1 MISVISVIFAG
12 ASRVYVLCVTT
23 LKWRLSPSVDME
35 PPRIK
40 CPHVK
45 DKWAEPGK
53 LTARVTWDTP
63 EGVDTADGILTES
76 VPPPPPFLSLYFDF
90 CFDESFWPTLWWE
103 IKAEPASFFPCSV
116 ILKGKPSKSDFP
128 EGLHKMSYTVFDRAG
143 NKGSCRFTIRVRG
156 KLLTPV
162 SDIQRPYSLS
172 VWSSTFRLLVLWRV
186 IWYFSL

>member
-1 MISVISVIFAG
+1 MISVVFCHFCHFCWCQQSLN
-12 ASRVYVLCVTT
+12 VLCVTT

-76 VPPPPPFLSLYFDF
+76 VPPPPAFWAFISIFASMSLFDPPCDERLKRSRPPFSPAALSWKGNLQNRTSPRASTRCPTLCLTERVTKDPAASPSE
-90 CFDESFWPTLWWE
+90 CEVSFWHRCQTF
-103 IKAEPASFFPCSV
+103 S
-116 ILKGKPSKSDFP
+116 
-128 EGLHKMSYTVFDRAG
+128 GLIHYLCGAA
-143 NKGSCRFTIRVRG
+143 
-156 KLLTPV
+156 
-162 SDIQRPYSLS
+162 LS
-172 VWSSTFRLLVLWRV
+172 GCL
-186 IWYFSL
+186 YCEK